1 VTTFEITVRLPAENR
16 HHVGAK
22 KEVTIYHEFATDD
35 FFHSSHHSSQ
45 LCDGHNKIP
54 IVKSVVAKCDERAPA
69 SVAPSVADAFGLQGC
84 LSAGK
89 AQKRTLEEEL
99 SMARDALA
107 SRSAELAD
115 LDDKLAPV
123 WTAEQALKDSLSCTH
138 ERGPIPGL
146 NLSRRQERVSLFK
159 RLDEFAIKWGKTKTE
174 RRFVN
179 SEIRSL
185 SRLVDNLSRQIEKQR
200 SKHGR
205 QAQAGRGR

>member
-1 VTTFEITVRLPAENR
+1 MAIFEITIRLPAEKWHR
-16 HHVGAK
+16 VGAK

-45 LCDGHNKIP
+45 LCDEHNKIP
-54 IVKSVVAKCDERAPA
+54 IVKSVVANCDERAPA
-69 SVAPSVADAFGLQGC
+69 SVAPSVADAFGLQGY
-84 LSAGK
+84 LSADK
-89 AQKRTLEEEL
+89 AQKRSLEDEL

-123 WTAEQALKDSLSCTH
+123 WTAEQAIKDSLIRTH
-138 ERGPIPGL
+138 EGGSVPGV
-146 NLSRRQERVSLFK
+146 NLRRRDKRVNLFK
-159 RLDEFAIKWGKTKTE
+159 RLDDLAIKWGKTKTE

-185 SRLVDNLSRQIEKQR
+185 GRLVDNLSRQVEKQR